1 MASPIKIFL
10 VDDHTIFIESMT
22 MLLGAIEGVELVGTA
37 LGGEEALSKMS
48 FCEVEVLICD
58 YFMPQMDGVQL
69 TLSLRKTH
77 PHMKVLMLTTREDA
91 EGIRTAIQA
100 GVKGYLSKKVTKVE
114 LRSAIVSLA
123 QGHTFFSETVMDV
136 LTQSLPKEE
145 KLLPYDESLT
155 RREIEI
161 IRLIA
166 REMTGLEMAQ
176 ELNLSYFTI
185 ETHRRNIFRKLGVNS
200 SFALIK
206 YAVQHELF

>member
-69 TLSLRKTH
+69 TLSLRRTH

-100 GVKGYLSKKVTKVE
+100 GVKGYLSKKVTKIE
-114 LRSAIVSLA
+114 LQSAIVSLA

-145 KLLPYDESLT
+145 KLFPNNETLT

-166 REMTGLEMAQ
+166 QEKTGIEMAR

-185 ETHRRNIFRKLGVNS
+185 ETHRRNIFRKLGINS

-206 YAVQHELF
+206 YAVQHQLV

>member
-37 LGGEEALSKMS
+37 FGGEEALSKLS

-69 TLSLRKTH
+69 TLALRRTH
-77 PHMKVLMLTTREDA
+77 PHLKVLMLTTREDA

-100 GVKGYLSKKVTKVE
+100 GVKGYLSKKATKAE
-114 LRSAIVSLA
+114 LQSAIVSLS
-123 QGHTFFSETVMDV
+123 QGHTFFSETVMDT
-136 LTQSLPKEE
+136 LTQPLTQAEKMLPH
-145 KLLPYDESLT
+145 DEALT

-166 REMTGLEMAQ
+166 QEMTGLEMAR

-206 YAVQHELF
+206 YAVQHQLV